1 MSSPADAPVNA
12 VHLLAAINRLTL
24 KVMSVNN
31 MDALIFTMLNDTIQ
45 ILPYSQA
52 VLWKI
57 NKNKI
62 DLVGVSGQVGVN
74 PKAIISKKWG
84 KVIEE
89 MPDKGVA
96 HVIPKAIIE
105 KERPEIPYLKGI
117 ESASILWLPIF
128 VKGELKAGLW
138 LERWTGKQWMDD
150 EIELLKFLMKSYG
163 AAWDKFSYNFD
174 VKKILTKPAVL
185 GALAVLFFSLFI
197 RVPLRVVAPC
207 EVVPND
213 PYIITAPLLG
223 VIKEIAV
230 NGGQQV
236 KKGDLLFQYDKK
248 VPLQDLQIAEKN
260 VTIAEAELSTA
271 MSQAFKDKKA
281 LSETATLENKL
292 RKEMIA
298 LELAKYNASF
308 LDFRSPVEGIVLIDN
323 PDEWRG
329 NPVKIGEKIMTI
341 AKTDQVKVKIW
352 VPEADNIALDKNQ
365 PIKVFLNV
373 DPNKSY
379 LARLLRIST
388 STTMSEKQVSSFI
401 AEAEFKEFDPEIKL
415 GLKGSAILYGENVSL
430 FYWIIRKPWS
440 ATRNYLG
447 I

>member
-1 MSSPADAPVNA
+1 
-12 VHLLAAINRLTL
+12 
-24 KVMSVNN
+24 
-31 MDALIFTMLNDTIQ
+31 MLNDTIQ

-57 NKNKI
+57 NKDKI
-62 DLVGVSGQVGVN
+62 ELVGVSGQSGVN
-74 PKAIISKKWG
+74 PKAIIAKKWG

-89 MPDKGVA
+89 MTDIGVA
-96 HVIPKAIIE
+96 HVIPRAVID
-105 KERPEIPYLKGI
+105 KERADIPYLKGV
-117 ESASILWLPIF
+117 ENASILWLPIY
-128 VKGELKAGLW
+128 VKGELKVGLW

-163 AAWDKFSYNFD
+163 AAWDKFSYNIDF
-174 VKKILTKPAVL
+174 KKILTRPAVL
-185 GALAVLFFSLFI
+185 GTLGLLFLALFI
-197 RVPLRVVAPC
+197 RVPLRVVAPA
-207 EVVPND
+207 EIVPKD
-213 PYIITAPLLG
+213 PYVITAPLLG
-223 VIKEIAV
+223 VIKEVAV
-230 NGGQQV
+230 EAGQNV

-248 VPLQDLQIAEKN
+248 VPLQDLQIAQKN

-292 RKEMIA
+292 RKEMIG

-308 LDFRSPVEGIVLIDN
+308 LDFRSPVDGIVLIDN

-341 AKTDQVKVKIW
+341 AQKDQIKVKIW
-352 VPEADNIALDKNQ
+352 VPEADNIALDANL

-373 DPNKSY
+373 DPNTSY
-379 LARLLRIST
+379 EARLIRIST
-388 STTMSEKQVSSFI
+388 STQMSEKQVSSFI
-401 AEAEFKEFDPEIKL
+401 AEAELVEHNPEIKM
-415 GLKGSAILYGENVSL
+415 GLKGTAILYGENVSL

>member
-1 MSSPADAPVNA
+1 MSTSAEAPVNA

-24 KVMSVNN
+24 KVMSVSN

-74 PKAIISKKWG
+74 PKAIIAKKWG
-84 KVIEE
+84 KVIED
-89 MPDKGVA
+89 MPDRGVA
-96 HVIPKAIIE
+96 HVIPKAIID

-117 ESASILWLPIF
+117 ESASILWLPIY

-163 AAWDKFSYNFD
+163 AAWDKFSFNFD
-174 VKKILTKPAVL
+174 IKKILTKPAVL
-185 GALAVLFFSLFI
+185 GTLALLFFSLFI

-207 EVVPND
+207 EIVPKN
-213 PYIITAPLLG
+213 PYAITAPLLG
-223 VIKEIAV
+223 VIKEV
-230 NGGQQV
+230 NVLGGQQV

-248 VPLQDLQIAEKN
+248 VPLQDLQIAQKN
-260 VTIAEAELSTA
+260 VMIAEAELSTA

-292 RKEMIA
+292 RKEMIG

-308 LDFRSPVEGIVLIDN
+308 LDFRAPVEGIVMIDN

-329 NPVKIGEKIMTI
+329 NPVKIGEKIMMI
-341 AKTDQVKVKIW
+341 ALTDQIMVKIW
-352 VPEADNIALDKNQ
+352 IPEADNIVLDEKQ
-365 PIKVFLNV
+365 PIKIFLNV
-373 DPNKSY
+373 DPNTSY
-379 LARLLRIST
+379 LARLLRVST
-388 STTMSEKQVSSFI
+388 STQMSEKQVSSFI
-401 AEAEFKEFDPEIKL
+401 AEAELLERTSDIKL
-415 GLKGSAILYGENVSL
+415 GLKGSAILYGENVSI

>member
-1 MSSPADAPVNA
+1 MSSSAEAPVNA

-24 KVMSVNN
+24 KVMSVSN
-31 MDALIFTMLNDTIQ
+31 MDALVFTMLNDTIQ

-57 NKNKI
+57 NKDKI
-62 DLVGVSGQVGVN
+62 ELVGVSGQVGVN

-89 MPDKGVA
+89 MTDKGVA
-96 HVIPKAIIE
+96 HVIPKAIID
-105 KERPEIPYLKGI
+105 KERPEIPYLKGV
-117 ESASILWLPIF
+117 ESASILWLPIY

-163 AAWDKFSYNFD
+163 AAWDKFSYNIDF
-174 VKKILTKPAVL
+174 KKILTKPAFL
-185 GALAVLFFSLFI
+185 GAMGLLFLALFI
-197 RVPLRVVAPC
+197 RTPLRIVAPC
-207 EVVPND
+207 EIVPKD
-213 PYIITAPLLG
+213 PYVITAPLLG
-223 VIKEIAV
+223 VIKEVHVEA
-230 NGGQQV
+230 GQHV
-236 KKGDLLFQYDKK
+236 KKGDLLFEYDKS
-248 VPLQDLQIAEKN
+248 VPLQDLQIAQKN

-308 LDFRSPVEGIVLIDN
+308 LDYRSPVDGIVMIDN

-341 AKTDQVKVKIW
+341 AKTDQIKVKIW
-352 VPEADNIALDKNQ
+352 VPEADNIPLNEDQ
-365 PIKVFLNV
+365 LIKVFLNI
-373 DPNKSY
+373 DPNTSY

-388 STTMSEKQVSSFI
+388 STQMSEKQVSSFI
-401 AEAEFKEFDPEIKL
+401 AEADFVESNPEIKL
-415 GLKGSAILYGENVSL
+415 GLKGTAILYGENVSL